1 MVIWKFL
8 GAGSRSHGLTLD
20 DPVRNLSDQK
30 HEHDHLGEVGSHKIG
45 ALLKDAR
52 QRLVE
57 TGTRNRLI
65 HVNRN
70 NTRANVLNIINER
83 ADDVYGILKTH
94 SRKMRFRPTGK
105 GKPKNVDTDDTPLL
119 IESFVEE
126 EVDESRYIDNWLETP
141 LGPDAQ
147 QKRLLRLARDAR
159 TAEEEQGINILYL
172 AIGFLSWFED
182 KASAVKREAPVILMP
197 VELVR
202 NARTST
208 YDLICRDDEIVTN
221 LPLQERLRSDFGI
234 ELPEIATDEEN
245 WSPSVYF
252 EKIQEIVSQ
261 RTEWSIDR
269 NGIQL
274 GFFSFAKLL
283 MLRDLD
289 PENWPDDALADHP
302 LLSKL
307 LYRGFEAEAPLFGRD
322 DKLDEKLSPAD
333 IIQVVDA
340 DASQTKV
347 IEEVRVGRN
356 LVVQGPPG
364 TGKSQTI
371 TNLIASAV
379 HDGKTVLFVA
389 EKMAALSVVHNRL
402 KSVGLESVCL
412 ELHSRAANKKK
423 VISELARTLNQAGA
437 PSNIPGSPDALTQS
451 RDGLNDI
458 CEVLHLEI
466 DNSHQSAFDVMA
478 ELVNLTGKG
487 APPPKLDGEFLSG
500 LKKSKAKELEAL
512 IDTYCDLLGEER
524 SRSSHPLYG
533 VENLDLQPFEIQRL
547 RTTFEAL
554 ASDLGGFIQSAE
566 RASAVLNLFQPSIND
581 IIAVSEF
588 FEKVAGAPSKDQHLL
603 QLLFADIERVQLI
616 PVLEAGLARQ
626 KDIEALS
633 SVFIE
638 TAYSVPIEHLR
649 SPIAAAS
656 GSWFTKWGRAYRKAS
671 RELGSLL
678 KTKLPKSVSERLDL
692 FDRLF
697 LAQQNKA
704 RFEQDADMLRGKL
717 GVNWQAEQTR
727 FELILSVAK
736 WLDDIRIK
744 YPGAEQSTIASLLGT
759 SASMKTLSV
768 SLRQQI
774 DKASG
779 DLRSI
784 FEALKL
790 NLFEV
795 FGTAN
800 LHEIELQNLHSR
812 TELIRDNCEARYGDW
827 CQLARTT
834 IAMQEMSLGE
844 VGIRIDSGELERDS
858 AKQEVRFARAEALW
872 ARARR
877 QYPRL
882 EEISLL
888 QRHDLV
894 DTFGK
899 LEEQRIRDV
908 RGLVHSRHCAQLPG
922 GAIGEMGV
930 ILGEIGKKRAH
941 KPVRKLIH
949 TAGGMVQRIKPVL
962 LMSPISV
969 AQFLPPQAVR
979 FDLLVID
986 EASQVKPE
994 DALGAVARADQIVV
1008 VGDKNQL
1015 PPTTFFDR
1023 MTGNDDDDDDDEEE
1037 IVAAKVTEMESILTL
1052 CEARSVSRRMLEWH
1066 YRSRDPS
1073 LIRVSNVE
1081 FYENSLVLP
1090 PSPLEHD
1097 EEYGLKFT
1105 RVRGAYS
1112 SKSRG
1117 SGRPGTNKLEAQAIV
1132 DQIADHARSTPDLS
1146 LGVVTFSVAQRN
1158 MVTELL
1164 EFERRNDDVLDNFLH
1179 EGRSED
1185 VFVKNIE
1192 NVQGDER
1199 DVILVSVGYGPIE
1212 PGGRLAS
1219 MSFGPINAEGG
1230 ERRLNVL
1237 FSRARAKCE
1246 VFASFDPGDI
1256 DLSRTQKAGPRVL
1269 KRFLEFAKTGIID
1282 QAIPTDRNADSPFED
1297 DVAAEIRKLGYVVD
1311 HQVGSAGFFIDLGV
1325 KHPGRKGQYMLA
1337 VECDGATY
1345 HSALWAR
1352 ERDRLRQDVL
1362 EHLGWKFHRIWST
1375 DWFYR
1380 RPQELDRLKTIL
1392 QVATEDLED
1401 GVHVQGANTN
1411 DRLPD
1416 LNFDSE
1422 TSSENERQVIEI
1434 VQPPELSGE
1443 PYERAAFSVSS
1454 TVEPHEANIA
1464 TLADITLRIVQTE
1477 GPVHQDEVARRVA
1490 SVFGKE
1496 KAGRRIVEKTKEALH
1511 HSLNGPDEACLLKN
1525 GPFWFTGPQLENTPV
1540 RNRADASASLQKS
1553 DMLPPMEIEAAIK
1566 MVIAESGMASEADI
1580 VRATARLF
1588 GFERAGTGLKAVI
1601 QAEIV
1606 KLPDSALKKA

>member
-1 MVIWKFL
+1 M
-8 GAGSRSHGLTLD
+8 GAGSRSRGLTLD
-20 DPVRNLSDQK
+20 DPVRNLSDHK
-30 HEHDHLGEVGSHKIG
+30 HAHDDLSDVGNQKIG
-45 ALLKDAR
+45 TLLKDAR

-83 ADDVYGILKTH
+83 ADDVYGILRAH

-105 GKPKNVDTDDTPLL
+105 DKPKNADNDDTPLL

-126 EVDESRYIDNWLETP
+126 EFDESRYIDNWLETP

-147 QKRLLRLARDAR
+147 LKRLLRLARDAR

-182 KASAVKREAPVILMP
+182 KASAVKREAPLILMP

-234 ELPEIATDEEN
+234 ELPEIETDEEN

-261 RTEWSIDR
+261 RSEWNIDR

-289 PENWPDDALADHP
+289 PENWPDGALADHP

-307 LYRGFEAEAPLFGRD
+307 LYRGFEAEAPLFGGD
-322 DKLDEKLSPAD
+322 DKLDEKLAPVD

-347 IEEVRVGRN
+347 IEEVRFGRN

-423 VISELARTLNQAGA
+423 VIGELARTLNLAGA

-458 CEVLHLEI
+458 CEVLHREI
-466 DNSHQSAFDVMA
+466 DNSHQSAFDVIA
-478 ELVNLTGKG
+478 ELVSLTGKG

-512 IDTYCDLLGEER
+512 INTYCDLLGEER

-533 VENLDLQPFEIQRL
+533 IENLDLQPLDIQRL
-547 RTTFEAL
+547 RTILEAL
-554 ASDLGGFIQSAE
+554 VPELDGFIQSAE

-581 IIAVSEF
+581 ILAVSEF
-588 FEKVAGAPSKDQHLL
+588 FEKVADAPSKDQHLL

-633 SVFIE
+633 GVFIE
-638 TAYSVPIEHLR
+638 TAYTVPIEHIR

-656 GSWFTKWGRAYRKAS
+656 GSWFSKWGRAYRKAS
-671 RELGSLL
+671 SELGSLL
-678 KTKLPKSVSERLDL
+678 KIKLPKSVSERLEL
-692 FDRLF
+692 FDRLL

-704 RFEQDADMLRGKL
+704 RFEPDADMLRGKL

-727 FELILSVAK
+727 FDLILSVAK
-736 WLDDIRIK
+736 WLDDIRTK

-759 SASMKTLSV
+759 SASLETLST
-768 SLRQQI
+768 SLRQQV

-779 DLRSI
+779 DLRRV
-784 FEALKL
+784 FESLKL

-795 FGTAN
+795 FGTEN
-800 LHEIELQNLHSR
+800 LHEIELQNLYSK
-812 TELIRDNCEARYGDW
+812 TEILRSNCEARYGDW
-827 CQLARTT
+827 CQLARTA
-834 IAMQEMSLGE
+834 IAMQEVSLGE
-844 VGIRIDSGELERDS
+844 IGLRIDSGELERES

-882 EEISLL
+882 EEIALL

-894 DTFGK
+894 DIFGR

-908 RGLVHSRHCAQLPG
+908 RELVHSRHCAQLPG

-930 ILGEIGKKRAH
+930 IRGEIGKKRAH

-994 DALGAVARADQIVV
+994 DALGAIARADQIVV
-1008 VGDKNQL
+1008 VGDKKQL

-1023 MTGNDDDDDDDEEE
+1023 MTGNYEDEDDEEE

-1052 CEARSVSRRMLEWH
+1052 CEARSVSKRMLEWH

-1073 LIRVSNVE
+1073 LIRVSNAE

-1097 EEYGLKFT
+1097 DEYGLKFT

-1132 DQIADHARSTPDLS
+1132 DQIAEHARSSPDLS

-1164 EFERRNDDVLDNFLH
+1164 EFERRNDNVLDNFLQ

-1237 FSRARAKCE
+1237 FSRARVKSE
-1246 VFASFDPGDI
+1246 VFASFDPSDI

-1269 KRFLEFAKTGIID
+1269 KRFLEFAKTSIID
-1282 QAIPTDRNADSPFED
+1282 QAIPTDRDADSPFED

-1380 RPQELDRLKTIL
+1380 RPQELDRLKNIL

-1401 GVHVQGANTN
+1401 GIHVQGANTN

-1416 LNFDSE
+1416 LLFDVE
-1422 TSSENERQVIEI
+1422 TSSENEKPPIEV
-1434 VQPPELSGE
+1434 VQPPVLSGQ
-1443 PYERAAFSVSS
+1443 PYERAIFSVSS
-1454 TVEPHEANIA
+1454 TVEPHEATIA

-1477 GPVHQDEVARRVA
+1477 GPIHQDEVARRVA

-1496 KAGRRIVEKTKEALH
+1496 KAGRRIVEITKKALH
-1511 HSLNGPDEACLLKN
+1511 HSLNGPDEACLFEN
-1525 GPFWFTGPQLENTPV
+1525 GSFWFTAPQLENTPV

-1566 MVIAESGMASEADI
+1566 MVIAESGLASEADI

-1588 GFERAGTGLKAVI
+1588 GFERVGTGLKAVI

-1606 KLPDSALKKA
+1606 KLPESAIMRA